1 MHHIHLMGIGGA
13 GMSGL
18 ALLLKDM
25 GFAVSGCDMVHTSYA
40 EKVVQHKIELVLGH
54 HQDHLERFSPDL
66 LVYTSAISEEHPEIR
81 AARERGIPVARR
93 AEVLSDLFNRRR
105 GIGVAGTHGK
115 TTTSSM
121 IALIAENA
129 GISPTVALGGE
140 LCDIGCNAK
149 LGSGETMVAELDESD
164 GSFELFSPE
173 IAVVTNID
181 WDHVDHYPTYESV
194 GDAFHRFALGKK
206 PAGSLVLCAEDAG
219 TRRLAERLHEDGLA
233 SETLYTYGWGT
244 SWTWGA
250 TDVTP
255 LPGGGI
261 RCLVHFR
268 GTPLGTLSL
277 RVSGEHNVL
286 NALAACAACSIV
298 GIPFEVSCRAL
309 STFKGAK
316 RRLQRVGAAEGVE
329 VYDDYGHHP
338 REIHATLRALRGAFP
353 HRRLLVLFQ
362 PHRFT
367 RTAAMFREFATV
379 LTGADRVLLLPVYGA
394 DETPIPGVGSHLIA
408 EAFPKEGPTRL
419 DLCGSFSEAVEVV
432 LRERR
437 DQDVVLT
444 VGAGNVCLLGERILD
459 SLKRESSLAHAVAVG
474 A

>member
-1 MHHIHLMGIGGA
+1 MQHIHLMGIGGA

-40 EKVVQHKIELVLGH
+40 EKVAQHGIDLVLGH
-54 HQDHLERFSPDL
+54 HQDHLEQFAPDL

-81 AARERGIPVARR
+81 AARERGIQVARR

-129 GISPTVALGGE
+129 GTSPTVALGGE

-149 LGSGETMVAELDESD
+149 LGSGEAMVAELDESD

-181 WDHVDHYPTYESV
+181 WDHVDHYPTYDSV
-194 GDAFHRFALGKK
+194 LEAFHRFAQGGKE
-206 PAGSLVLCAEDAG
+206 GGTLVLCAEDSG
-219 TRRLAERLHEDGLA
+219 SHSLGERLRA
-233 SETLYTYGWGT
+233 ETPRGTLCTYGWGT

-261 RCLVHFR
+261 RCGVHREGAF
-268 GTPLGTLSL
+268 LGTLTL
-277 RVSGEHNVL
+277 RVSGEQNVL
-286 NALAACAACSIV
+286 NALAACAACDAA
-298 GIPFEVSCRAL
+298 GIPFEVSRKAL
-309 STFKGAK
+309 ASFRGAK
-316 RRLQRVGAAEGVE
+316 RRLQRMGAAGKVE
-329 VYDDYGHHP
+329 IFDDYGHHP
-338 REIHATLRALRGAFP
+338 REIQATLRALRGSFP
-353 HRRLLVLFQ
+353 QRRLVVLFQ
-362 PHRFT
+362 PHRYT
-367 RTAAMFREFATV
+367 RTAAMFREFARV
-379 LTGADRVLLLPVYGA
+379 LSEADQVLLLPIYGA
-394 DETPIPGVGSHLIA
+394 DEVPLPGVGSQLIA
-408 EAFPKEGPTRL
+408 EAFPPEDASRVT
-419 DLCGSFSEAVEVV
+419 LCGTFAEAVDSVV
-432 LRERR
+432 RGRRE
-437 DQDVVLT
+437 QDLILT
-444 VGAGNVCLLGERILD
+444 IGAGNVCLLGEKILEA
-459 SLKRESSLAHAVAVG
+459 LAREVPLPHAVAVG